1 MKRPESSQKDGM
13 KTLRPTI
20 GCKTVLIDSIIV
32 SIINCPFDGIK
43 EVLPTRSLTK
53 IIMNNETTQL
63 VTIELVIGNVPNLVI
78 SSDVRL
84 TPPPAANPVDEK
96 RIKSKTVKGD
106 FKLKT
111 HNYKFCLK

>member
-84 TPPPAANPVDEK
+84 TPPPAANPEDEK
-96 RIKSKTVKGD
+96 RIKSKTEKGD
-106 FKLKT
+106 FKLKI
-111 HNYKFCLK
+111 HNHKFCLK